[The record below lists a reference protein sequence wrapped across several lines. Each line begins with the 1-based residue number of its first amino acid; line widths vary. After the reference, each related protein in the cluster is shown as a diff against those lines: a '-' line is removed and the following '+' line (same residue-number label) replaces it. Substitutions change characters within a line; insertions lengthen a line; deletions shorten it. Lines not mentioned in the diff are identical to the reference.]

1 MKILDYTAQVQGPA
15 WVQGSSPRI
24 YLLIGVRIWAQGLWS
39 EFLSLVIQAIVQI
52 ISQQQ
57 IQKCLLL
64 QPQKTLTHIR
74 VESGMYSNTTPD
86 RGSKTLP
93 TLYTKPEMLEI
104 ILNYPPL
111 MQKTTRVNQNMKS
124 CNQFVLTWILKS
136 NGAIPSFKSSYT
148 RNQFNLTLLLGDYT
162 FWPMQ

>member
-1 MKILDYTAQVQGPA
+1 MKILGYTAQVQGSA

-24 YLLIGVRIWAQGLWS
+24 YLLIGVRIWVQGLWS
-39 EFLSLVIQAIVQI
+39 EFLSLVIQVIVQVM
-52 ISQQQ
+52 SQQQ

-64 QPQKTLTHIR
+64 QQTLTCIR

-104 ILNYPPL
+104 IFNYPPL
-111 MQKTTRVNQNMKS
+111 MQKPTRVNQNMKS
-124 CNQFVLTWILKS
+124 CNQFVLTWISKS
-136 NGAIPSFKSSYT
+136 TGAIPSFKSSYT